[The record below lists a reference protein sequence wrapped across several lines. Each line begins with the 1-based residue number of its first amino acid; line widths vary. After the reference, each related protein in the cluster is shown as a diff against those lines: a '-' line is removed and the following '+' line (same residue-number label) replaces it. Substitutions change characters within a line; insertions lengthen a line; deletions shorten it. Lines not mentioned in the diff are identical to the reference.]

1 MATVTYLQ
9 RFVYLPATRAEER
22 SDWDSIVGRVRAAT
36 ARGVG
41 TMSFTGTQDKCTA
54 CEKTVHFIDL
64 LTADGVPY
72 HKTCFK
78 CSHCK
83 GILSVRACC
92 YLPVLPE
99 DPEEMRV
106 SDAAC
111 NLYAFWP
118 PADVQL
124 LFHGRRA
131 VLQDP
136 LRAALQGDGEF
147 LQEVRAR

>member
-1 MATVTYLQ
+1 
-9 RFVYLPATRAEER
+9 
-22 SDWDSIVGRVRAAT
+22 
-36 ARGVG
+36 
-41 TMSFTGTQDKCTA
+41 MSFTGTQDKCTA

-99 DPEEMRV
+99 DPEEMRA
-106 SDAAC
+106 SDAANFMMHC
-111 NLYAFWP
+111 VARV
-118 PADVQL
+118 ADVQL

-136 LRAALQGDGEF
+136 LRAALQGDGEL